1 MKNKFSLINLCA
13 LLFFCVIFNVNAGNQ
28 KLVDVHKK
36 AGVNCVNCH
45 DALPPKSP
53 PSQDKCVTCHGNN
66 DKRKEIKLHEGEDR
80 NLLMNIHKPHVGEL
94 RCGVCHSV
102 HQESKL
108 YCNEACHH
116 RFDVKVP

>member
-1 MKNKFSLINLCA
+1 MKIKFDYINFCA
-13 LLFFCVIFNVNAGNQ
+13 LIFLSLALNASAGDL
-28 KLVDVHKK
+28 KLVDVHKN
-36 AGVNCVNCH
+36 AGVTCVKCH
-45 DALPPKSP
+45 DAMPPKSP
-53 PSQDKCVTCHGNN
+53 PSQEKCVSCHGGA
-66 DKRKEIKLHEGEDR
+66 DKRKEINLHEGEDR
-80 NLLMNIHKPHVGEL
+80 NIKMNIHKPHVGEL